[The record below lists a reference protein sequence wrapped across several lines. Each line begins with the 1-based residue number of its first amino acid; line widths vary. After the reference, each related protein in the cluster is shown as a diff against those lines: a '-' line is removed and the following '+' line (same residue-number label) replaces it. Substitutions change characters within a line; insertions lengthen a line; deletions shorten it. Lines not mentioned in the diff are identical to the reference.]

1 MRSPQESAASWDPP
15 RQTARGPA
23 FRRTLQSS
31 AQSRDVLDGAVA
43 DRPRE
48 ELGHA
53 ALAIR
58 SADPA
63 SLPPGAPRAPASNN
77 LRSRQTEG
85 DVEVERSLDNRNE
98 RLCQPLTP
106 ALSPKR
112 RGKCHERG
120 AACGSRRS
128 LALEVPKAKGPK
140 QDDWW
145 APTEGG
151 RERGATLRFSGSRW
165 EDYRFWPRS
174 LG

>member
-31 AQSRDVLDGAVA
+31 AQSRDVLDGTVA
-43 DRPRE
+43 DRPRG

-120 AACGSRRS
+120 AGVRLAPLARPRS
-128 LALEVPKAKGPK
+128 PNNQRAKAGRLVGA
-140 QDDWW
+140 Q
-145 APTEGG
+145 GG
-151 RERGATLRFSGSRW
+151 RARTRR
-165 EDYRFWPRS
+165 DPPV
-174 LG
+174 LGLT